1 MTRFK
6 CYLIVLAVSMLPII
20 ELRGAIPLAAAL
32 DIEPQ
37 ISFLEALP
45 LAILGNLL
53 PVPFIL
59 LFFKFFLVKFR
70 NVALIG
76 PIFTKV
82 HNKAVEKA
90 DKIKSYALWGL
101 YIFVAIPCP
110 GTGAWT
116 GAVIASVLEMQ
127 NKKAF
132 LAIIAGVLT
141 SGLIM
146 GFISYGLWDIIKALI
161 N

>member
-1 MTRFK
+1 MTRLK

-20 ELRGAIPLAAAL
+20 ELRGAIPLAATL
-32 DIEPQ
+32 DIVPQ

-45 LAILGNLL
+45 FAIVGNLL
-53 PVPFIL
+53 PVPFII

-70 NVALIG
+70 NVPVIG
-76 PIFTKV
+76 KIFTKV

-90 DKIKSYALWGL
+90 DKIKSYTSWGL
-101 YIFVAIPCP
+101 YFFVAIPCP

-116 GAVIASVLEMQ
+116 GAVIASILEMD
-127 NKKAF
+127 NKKSF
-132 LAIIAGVLT
+132 FIIAAGVLT

-146 GFISYGLWDIIKALI
+146 GFLSYGLWDIIKALM